1 MNCNHEC
8 NSCASSCNA
17 SCPICNKTGLLVK
30 LEAALNLVNNN
41 SYIDKNKKV
50 YICQNKK
57 CTVTYFQEENPK
69 YYTKE
74 EVNVPIWFKEPM
86 NEMIVCYCYNI
97 SLQEIIKVVKEHK
110 VYTKDEVIK
119 ILNKPKNNDCLHS
132 NPIGKECDRLF
143 ENAIAY
149 AKGVE

>member
-1 MNCNHEC
+1 MNNCDGNCNTC
-8 NSCASSCNA
+8 KSDCSNK
-17 SCPICNKTGLLVK
+17 CPVCGATSTIVPFETVK
-30 LEAALNLVNNN
+30 SL
-41 SYIDKNKKV
+41 IKNKDITLLEDT
-50 YICQNKK
+50 YICLNRK
-57 CTVTYFQEENPK
+57 CNVAYFDANSIIYKSDVT
-69 YYTKE
+69 
-74 EVNVPIWFKEPM
+74 VPIWFKEPM

-110 VYTKDEVIK
+110 VYTKEEVIK

-132 NPIGKECDRLF
+132 NPIGKECDKLF

>member
-1 MNCNHEC
+1 MNNCDGNCNTC
-8 NSCASSCNA
+8 KSDCSNK
-17 SCPICNKTGLLVK
+17 CPVCGATSTAVLLETVK
-30 LEAALNLVNNN
+30 SL
-41 SYIDKNKKV
+41 IKNKDITLLDDT
-50 YICQNKK
+50 YICLNRK
-57 CTVTYFQEENPK
+57 CNVAYFDANSIIYKSDVT
-69 YYTKE
+69 
-74 EVNVPIWFKEPM
+74 VPIWFKEPM